1 MKKLDLH
8 IHTIPTVSD
17 RPFDFS
23 MESLKKYVNDLAL
36 DAIAITNH
44 NVFDESQFGEIVS
57 ALEIP
62 VFPGI
67 EVDIEGGHLLV
78 ITDPTDIEDF
88 SKKCAQVFRCNGSCA
103 GAFISEAQFVSIFSD
118 LSRYLMIP
126 HYDKSPILSLERVP
140 QISKYIKCGEVS
152 SAKKFLTLQSIDN
165 EKIPVLFSD
174 WRAEI
179 GADAPIGRQ
188 TYFDIDEVTLTS
200 IKYALTDSAKVS
212 LKPEDGNT
220 IFPILDN
227 GLQISTGLTVVLGKR
242 SSGKTFTL
250 SQISE
255 QFPGGKYIK
264 QFSLLSTDEDQDEK
278 KFEELLKAKGDS
290 VSESYLAPFKDVVN
304 DVIPIDLNRDEH
316 DIDAYLSALK
326 KSAEEA
332 QRQDVFSKAALYQE
346 TLFSIRSL
354 TTLESLIDAV
364 DVLITTLEYKEL
376 LEKHVG
382 RKNLLSLAIDLRA
395 QYIHEKE
402 ELLYREYINSLI
414 VSVKK
419 ELQVRSAATPVPDI
433 DFYSLLMNAYKVE
446 VFNSLAKD
454 VRKERTIETQN
465 LYSYR
470 IVATCCPYNKASEL
484 VHASRRKMAFADAFK
499 LYDKP
504 YEFLNALKEK
514 PELPNTEYYK
524 YFANITYKV
533 LNQYGCPASG
543 GERSEYNLLQELSD
557 GGKKSILILDEPESS
572 FDNIFLKDGVDSL
585 LKDISKSIPVVVAT
599 HNNTIG
605 VSIHPDYII
614 YTQKEVLPDGGVK
627 YHLYSGYPSSSDLID
642 LEGNHISRKDVLLDC
657 LEAGEIAYIDRRGSY
672 EILNH

>member
-1 MKKLDLH
+1 M
-8 IHTIPTVSD
+8 
-17 RPFDFS
+17 
-23 MESLKKYVNDLAL
+23 
-36 DAIAITNH
+36 
-44 NVFDESQFGEIVS
+44 
-57 ALEIP
+57 
-62 VFPGI
+62 
-67 EVDIEGGHLLV
+67 
-78 ITDPTDIEDF
+78 
-88 SKKCAQVFRCNGSCA
+88 
-103 GAFISEAQFVSIFSD
+103 
-118 LSRYLMIP
+118 
-126 HYDKSPILSLERVP
+126 
-140 QISKYIKCGEVS
+140 
-152 SAKKFLTLQSIDN
+152 
-165 EKIPVLFSD
+165 
-174 WRAEI
+174 
-179 GADAPIGRQ
+179 
-188 TYFDIDEVTLTS
+188 
-200 IKYALTDSAKVS
+200 
-212 LKPEDGNT
+212 
-220 IFPILDN
+220 
-227 GLQISTGLTVVLGKR
+227 
-242 SSGKTFTL
+242 
-250 SQISE
+250 
-255 QFPGGKYIK
+255 
-264 QFSLLSTDEDQDEK
+264 
-278 KFEELLKAKGDS
+278 
-290 VSESYLAPFKDVVN
+290 
-304 DVIPIDLNRDEH
+304 
-316 DIDAYLSALK
+316 
-326 KSAEEA
+326 
-332 QRQDVFSKAALYQE
+332 
-346 TLFSIRSL
+346 